1 MMALLRKWIV
11 AGLLVWIPLGVTL
24 LVVRAVVGVLDASL
38 LLLPQT
44 IRPSTP
50 GIGILLSVVLV
61 LGTGALT
68 ANLIGREML
77 RWSELALARIPLVRS
92 VYGAM
97 KKLTETVFSGSG
109 QSFRE
114 AVLIQW
120 PRQGV
125 WTVGFITGT
134 PVGEVTQKTTPDA
147 VTVLVPTTPNPTSGF
162 LVVVSRSELRKLDM
176 GVERAMRL
184 VISLGVVS
192 QEDKPEAPKP
202 G

>member
-1 MMALLRKWIV
+1 
-11 AGLLVWIPLGVTL
+11 
-24 LVVRAVVGVLDASL
+24 
-38 LLLPQT
+38 
-44 IRPSTP
+44 
-50 GIGILLSVVLV
+50 
-61 LGTGALT
+61 
-68 ANLIGREML
+68 
-77 RWSELALARIPLVRS
+77 
-92 VYGAM
+92 
-97 KKLTETVFSGSG
+97 
-109 QSFRE
+109 
-114 AVLIQW
+114 
-120 PRQGV
+120 V